1 MQGGSSGSR
10 PFLLEFQMKQFP
22 VLNFVDFIAIDGDEL
37 KTDSLKVAAVHGKRH
52 DDVLKLIRKRIKDSG
67 SWGVRNFAETPYI
80 DSQNGQSY
88 PKFNMTK
95 DGYQF
100 LVGKMSG
107 KKAVEHQ
114 IAFIEAFNA
123 MAAYIKN
130 QREGLQYQYFR
141 KELEYQGK
149 KSSVSGAA
157 KEMRKWQ
164 DDKPV
169 MLNEMDC
176 LLSQMQPTLLPN

>member
-1 MQGGSSGSR
+1 MN
-10 PFLLEFQMKQFP
+10 KFP
-22 VLNFVDFIAIDGDEL
+22 VLNFVDFITIDGDEL
-37 KTDSLKVAAVHGKRH
+37 MTDSLKVAAVHGKRH
-52 DDVLKLIRKRIKDSG
+52 DDILKLIRKRLAESG
-67 SWGVRNFAETPYI
+67 NWGLRNFAESFYVNE
-80 DSQNGQSY
+80 QNKIQ

-114 IAFIEAFNA
+114 IAFIEAFNS

-141 KELEYQGK
+141 KELEFKSK
-149 KSSVSGAA
+149 KESVSCAA
-157 KEMRKWQ
+157 REMRSWQ
-164 DDKPV
+164 DDKPK
-169 MLNEMDC
+169 LTSEMQV
-176 LLSQMQPTLLPN
+176 LLEQMQPQLLPN

>member
-1 MQGGSSGSR
+1 MN
-10 PFLLEFQMKQFP
+10 KFP
-22 VLNFVDFIAIDGDEL
+22 VLNFVDFITVDGDEL
-37 KTDSLKVAAVHGKRH
+37 MTDSLKVAAVHGKRH
-52 DDVLKLIRKRIKDSG
+52 DDILKLIRKRLAESG
-67 SWGVRNFAETPYI
+67 NWGLRNFAESSYVNE
-80 DSQNGQSY
+80 QNKIQ

-114 IAFIEAFNA
+114 IAYIEAFNS

-141 KELEYQGK
+141 KELEFKNK
-149 KSSVSGAA
+149 KESVSTAA
-157 KEMRKWQ
+157 REMRGWQ
-164 DDKPV
+164 DHKPK
-169 MLNEMDC
+169 LTAEMQA
-176 LLSQMQPTLLPN
+176 LIEQMQPQLLPN

>member
-1 MQGGSSGSR
+1 
-10 PFLLEFQMKQFP
+10 
-22 VLNFVDFIAIDGDEL
+22 
-37 KTDSLKVAAVHGKRH
+37 
-52 DDVLKLIRKRIKDSG
+52 LIRKRISESG
-67 SWGVRNFAETPYI
+67 DFGLRNFAESYYL
-80 DSQNGQSY
+80 NEQSKNQ
-88 PKFNMTK
+88 PMFNMTK

-107 KKAVEHQ
+107 IKAVEHQ

-123 MAAYIKN
+123 MATYIKN

-141 KELEYQGK
+141 KELEYKIK
-149 KSSVSGAA
+149 KNSVSGAA

-169 MLNEMDC
+169 MINEMDS
-176 LLSQMQPTLLPN
+176 LLVLMQPTLLPN